1 MKMSRTQRLLPAIVA
16 ICGLLVLGNAAI
28 AAAKSNHHDA
38 KQLLGDARKSEG
50 HHDID
55 HKGKFTAS
63 VEMKNGKVHA
73 FNVKHS
79 ERGDIPVKKYKTHR
93 KMALNT
99 KGHVVYASLGSF
111 QYEDLGTVYIG
122 YSYIDDNGDEQIYWF
137 PAEML
142 EDPLTGA
149 VEYIPTD

>member
-1 MKMSRTQRLLPAIVA
+1 MKMNRSQHLLPVIVA
-16 ICGLLVLGNAAI
+16 IFGLLLLGNATI

-38 KQLLGDARKSEG
+38 KQLLGDARKSDG

-55 HKGKFTAS
+55 HKGKFTTS

-73 FNVKHS
+73 LHVRHS

-99 KGHVVYASLGSF
+99 SGHLVYASLGSA
-111 QYEDLGTVYIG
+111 QGEDMGTVYIG

-137 PAEML
+137 PAEMI
-142 EDPLTGA
+142 EDPDTGA
-149 VEYIPTD
+149 VEYVPTS